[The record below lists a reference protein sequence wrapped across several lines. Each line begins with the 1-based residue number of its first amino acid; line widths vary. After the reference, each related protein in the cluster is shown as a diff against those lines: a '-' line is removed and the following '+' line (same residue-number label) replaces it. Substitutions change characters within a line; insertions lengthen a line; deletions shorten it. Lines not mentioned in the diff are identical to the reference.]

1 MKHFISLQEAVAM
14 TTRYRQHRNSILAAQ
29 HQGQNILPLSETFDR
44 AALDAL
50 LAKPGCSAI
59 RIYYG
64 MDETLQL
71 HAIMVAVDTE
81 NADILPATQ
90 KNEEGEDEGIVD
102 RGIRCPT
109 LCPKASPLNE

>member
-1 MKHFISLQEAVAM
+1 MQHAISLHEAVAM
-14 TTRYRQHRNSILAAQ
+14 TTRYRQHRDSILAAQ

-50 LAKPGCSAI
+50 LAKPECTAI

-64 MDETLQL
+64 MDEALKV
-71 HAIMVAVDTE
+71 HAILVANDAD
-81 NADILPATQ
+81 NADILPAAL
-90 KNEEGEDEGIVD
+90 KNKEEEGDDIVD